1 MTDNLEYWL
10 EYYGMPKEN
19 ISNCADIIRQGY
31 GANRYLEGL
40 QTGAEADFRSEE
52 EKEGCKE

>member
-19 ISNCADIIRQGY
+19 IRNCADIIRHGY

-52 EKEGCKE
+52 EKEG